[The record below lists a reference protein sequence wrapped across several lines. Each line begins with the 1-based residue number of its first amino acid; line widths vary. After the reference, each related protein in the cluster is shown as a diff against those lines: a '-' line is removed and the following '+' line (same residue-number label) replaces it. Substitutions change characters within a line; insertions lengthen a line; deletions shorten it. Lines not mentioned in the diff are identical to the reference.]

1 MTGSL
6 AEQDKRIDDLRMFER
21 EYRHRLKTHLR
32 GLLAEL
38 DAGTEPAEPLFRLV
52 RRAAGD
58 PGSVLPRRQGYG
70 IDQDEQESMPNWQA
84 RAVLAALE
92 PYLTEEARRA

>member
-38 DAGTEPAEPLFRLV
+38 DAGTEPAEPLFRQV
-52 RRAAGD
+52 RGVLAD
-58 PGSVLPRRQGYG
+58 PGTVLPRQRDCGLY
-70 IDQDEQESMPNWQA
+70 QDAPEPFTHWQA